1 MRLAGGPG
9 AGELGDW
16 AKKNPRLVRP
26 GAGRG
31 LGGVNSA
38 AAMAGGETGVDIL
51 LSGTA
56 GPAAIVASELDH
68 TGVLLLAA

>member
-1 MRLAGGPG
+1 MTRGGGMVSP
-9 AGELGDW
+9 L
-16 AKKNPRLVRP
+16 R
-26 GAGRG
+26 
-31 LGGVNSA
+31 LGGVNAA
-38 AAMAGGETGVDIL
+38 AAMAGGKTGVDIL